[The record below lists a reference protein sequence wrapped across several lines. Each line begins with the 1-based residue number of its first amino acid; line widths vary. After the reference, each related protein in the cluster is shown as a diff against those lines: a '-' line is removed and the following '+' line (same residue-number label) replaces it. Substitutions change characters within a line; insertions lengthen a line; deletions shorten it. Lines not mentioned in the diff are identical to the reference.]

1 MEGMQVSFPKPGRAL
16 KVMLALLAI
25 VGIGGSLL
33 ANYGPKSIFGYL
45 VVVPGEIVHHPWT
58 VLTGPLV
65 TNPTSW
71 GHLIFSLLGLYF
83 LGPPL
88 EANWGTAR
96 FVRFVVLS
104 ALAGTGLALLLAA
117 IAPENVRAFHPE
129 LMMGPG
135 AVLAALAVAWGRE
148 HANAQI
154 RLFFFLPLSGRSFVW
169 VTLGFCVLGL
179 VYPSGIPEGVAA
191 PFGGFVTGLLLSGT
205 PSPLRALYLR
215 TKLALL
221 RGKSPSGRGE
231 LLARP
236 AAPKRPRPGAPPLRV
251 VQGGLDDE
259 ELLKRRTPPKDKRYL
274 N

>member
-1 MEGMQVSFPKPGRAL
+1 MDGMQVSFPKPGRAL

-33 ANYGPKSIFGYL
+33 VNYGPGGLLGYL
-45 VVVPGEIVHHPWT
+45 VVVPGLVSPRLWT
-58 VLTGPLV
+58 LLTGPLL

-88 EANWGTAR
+88 EKSWGTAR

-104 ALAGTGLALLLAA
+104 ALAGTGLALLLAR

-135 AVLAALAVAWGRE
+135 AVLAALGVAWGRE
-148 HANAQI
+148 HPNAQI
-154 RLFFFLPLSGRSFVW
+154 RLYFFLPLSGRAFVW
-169 VTLGFCVLGL
+169 ITLGFCVLGL
-179 VYPSGIPEGVAA
+179 VFPSGIPEGVAA
-191 PFGGFVTGLLLSGT
+191 PFGGFVTGLLLAGS
-205 PSPLRALYLR
+205 PSPLRSLYLR
-215 TKLALL
+215 AKLAVL
-221 RGKSPSGRGE
+221 RRKNPPVRIDLEGRPS
-231 LLARP
+231 
-236 AAPKRPRPGAPPLRV
+236 AAKRPRPGAPPLRV
-251 VQGGLDDE
+251 VQGGLDED
-259 ELLKRRTPPKDKRYL
+259 LLKRHTPPKDKRYL

>member
-1 MEGMQVSFPKPGRAL
+1 MEGTQVSFPKPGRAL

-25 VGIGGSLL
+25 VGIGGGLVG
-33 ANYGPKSIFGYL
+33 NYGPKGVFEYL
-45 VVVPGEIVHHPWT
+45 VVIPGQILHHPWT

-71 GHLIFSLLGLYF
+71 GHLIFSLLGMYF

-117 IAPENVRAFHPE
+117 VAPENVRAFHPD

-215 TKLALL
+215 GKLALL
-221 RGKSPSGRGE
+221 RGNGGPPRLLEGRPPSS
-231 LLARP
+231 
-236 AAPKRPRPGAPPLRV
+236 PKRPRPGAPPLRV

-259 ELLKRRTPPKDKRYL
+259 LLKRRTPPKDKRYL